1 MQSHRRAVLMLV
13 LALLFRS
20 GTIYANV
27 CVDKNLKPLRHF
39 CGAVVDSD
47 GRPIPNATVSV
58 LQRGIEVA
66 AKSTDASGAFS
77 FDSLE
82 RGKYEFHAGA
92 NGFARVSFPFV
103 ISSPGA
109 NCEQKVEIQLAVG
122 AECSHVQIVKQ

>member
-1 MQSHRRAVLMLV
+1 MQSHRRAVQLLL

-27 CVDKNLKPLRHF
+27 CVDNNLNPLRHF

-82 RGKYEFHAGA
+82 SGKYEFHAGA
-92 NGFARVSFPFV
+92 KGFASVSFPFV
-103 ISSPGA
+103 ISNPGA
-109 NCEQKVEIQLAVG
+109 KCKQKVEIQLAVG
-122 AECSHVQIVKQ
+122 AECSHLQIVKQ